1 MFDELFERGGLS
13 LDRLHSF
20 LAVVDAGSIAAAADR
35 NLNRQSLI
43 SRQIRELEEFFG
55 TELTTR
61 RGKSIAVTPEGRRLG
76 ELVRRN
82 LLGMQDFLLEAR
94 ARPRTIT
101 IGAGGSAL
109 EWLVGPAAKS
119 IKSALGDV
127 TVRLEV
133 NRTAQL
139 VEKVRDGR
147 LDFAVL
153 RSDAIP
159 RGSSS
164 EPVKEV
170 GFVLCVPKAMDRPK
184 LSVPDLLREL
194 PLVLPVPGGSFREV
208 LHDYF
213 NEHDIPWKAQ
223 VESSSFL
230 QALALVKGGEFAAV
244 LPTTGAAQLPQGEF
258 RIRKIPALREQGRKL
273 ILHWNERQME
283 TRGIAP
289 AAITKVRDAVRGA
302 VEKQ

>member
-1 MFDELFERGGLS
+1 MFNELFERGGLS
-13 LDRLHSF
+13 LERLRNF

-35 NLNRQSLI
+35 DLNRQSLI

-82 LLGMQDFLLEAR
+82 LLGMQDFLLDAR

-101 IGAGGSAL
+101 FGAGGSAL

-194 PLVLPVPGGSFREV
+194 PLALPVPGGSFREV

-213 NEHDIPWKAQ
+213 NAHDIPWKAQ

-244 LPTTGAAQLPQGEF
+244 LPTIGAAQLPQGEF
-258 RIRKIPALREQGRKL
+258 RPRKIPALKKQSRKL
-273 ILHWNERQME
+273 VLHWNKRQME
-283 TRGIAP
+283 TRGIEP
-289 AAITKVRDAVRGA
+289 AAITGVRDAVRGG
-302 VEKQ
+302 

>member
-1 MFDELFERGGLS
+1 MFNELFERGGLS
-13 LDRLHSF
+13 LDRLRNF

-35 NLNRQSLI
+35 DLNRQSLI

-82 LLGMQDFLLEAR
+82 LLGMQDFLLDAR

-164 EPVKEV
+164 EPITEVK
-170 GFVLCVPKAMDRPK
+170 FVLCVPKAMDRPK
-184 LSVPDLLREL
+184 LSVPDLLRGL
-194 PLVLPVPGGSFREV
+194 PLALPVPGGSFREV

-213 NEHDIPWKAQ
+213 KDHDIPWKAQ

-230 QALALVKGGEFAAV
+230 QAFALVKGGEFAAV

-258 RIRKIPALREQGRKL
+258 RRRKIPALREQGRKL
-273 ILHWNERQME
+273 VLHWNERQMK
-283 TRGIAP
+283 TRGIEP
-289 AAITKVRDAVRGA
+289 AAITGVRDAVRGG
-302 VEKQ
+302 

>member
-1 MFDELFERGGLS
+1 MFNELFERGGLS
-13 LDRLHSF
+13 LDRLANF

-55 TELTTR
+55 TELTKR
-61 RGKSIAVTPEGRRLG
+61 RGKSITVTPEGRRLG

-82 LLGMQDFLLEAR
+82 LRGMQDFLLDAR

-109 EWLVGPAAKS
+109 EWLVGPAARS

-133 NRTAQL
+133 NRTARL

-153 RSDAIP
+153 RSDALP
-159 RGSSS
+159 SGSPSK
-164 EPVKEV
+164 PITEV

-184 LSVPDLLREL
+184 LSVPELLRGL
-194 PLVLPVPGGSFREV
+194 PIALPVPGGKFREI

-213 NEHDIPWKAQ
+213 NGHDIPWKAQ

-230 QALALVKGGEFAAV
+230 QALALVKGGNFAAV
-244 LPTTGAAQLPQGEF
+244 LPTTGAAQLPQGQF
-258 RIRKIPALREQGRKL
+258 RIRKISELKKQSRKL
-273 ILHWNERQME
+273 VLHWNERQME
-283 TRGIAP
+283 TRGIEP
-289 AAITKVRDAVRGA
+289 AAITKVRDAVRGG
-302 VEKQ
+302 

>member
-1 MFDELFERGGLS
+1 MFDELFKRGGLS
-13 LDRLHSF
+13 LERLHSF

-76 ELVRRN
+76 ELVRMN
-82 LLGMQDFLLEAR
+82 LLGMQDFLLDAR

-109 EWLVGPAAKS
+109 EWLVGPAARS
-119 IKSALGDV
+119 IQSALGDV

-159 RGSSS
+159 RGSPSK
-164 EPVKEV
+164 PITEV

-184 LSVPDLLREL
+184 LLVPDLLRGL
-194 PLVLPVPGGSFREV
+194 PLALPVPGGKFREI

-213 NEHDIPWKAQ
+213 NDHDIPWKAQ

-230 QALALVKGGEFAAV
+230 QAFALVKGGNFAAV
-244 LPTTGAAQLPQGEF
+244 LPTTGAAQLPQGQF
-258 RIRKIPALREQGRKL
+258 RIRKISALREQGRKL
-273 ILHWNERQME
+273 VLHWNERQME

-289 AAITKVRDAVRGA
+289 AAITKVRDAVRGG
-302 VEKQ
+302 